1 MSGTKEGG
9 VKAARTRKEHDPD
22 AFKKMGHAG
31 GEARKEQYSEK
42 ELSEQSKRA
51 AETRKEH
58 DPEAFKKMGQKG
70 GKARSGDY

>member
-9 VKAARTRKEHDPD
+9 VKAAR
-22 AFKKMGHAG
+22 
-31 GEARKEQYSEK
+31 
-42 ELSEQSKRA
+42 
-51 AETRKEH
+51 TRKEH